1 MKSSFTFTRL
11 KDIVLKRKRILIIG
25 ACIILFIELLDDVLE
40 GDLMTLDLLA
50 KAFFVENLRADWLTP
65 IMESISALATP
76 VSLLVLLLVIV
87 AFAPGKRPGMF
98 CTVNLVLVVLLNVL
112 LKELEKLSANHQV
125 LILSPT
131 AEKKIIIVIAFFIE
145 KFSQRY
151 KEILAQPMTPF
162 PQESD
167 IPKKI
172 PSEIITRRT
181 GAELLNEL
189 LTKETLSDK
198 YLYGLTMP
206 HDMPSILLPSL
217 VSVHTLAECAVQ
229 KLRTLLAKEE
239 HHDYFMKKLT
249 VSNPGK
255 EMTAKNIFNRFVQNA
270 DSLTMFKEP
279 EDSFYFLTQL
289 LFFIRQDYEK
299 VKDYTAEDI
308 GILHAVYILE
318 IIANYYKTRA
328 QENSKKE
335 TAFKNLE
342 QHLSKP
348 PYYFTLGTI
357 TKFTSSSGVP
367 LLGQYSEE
375 ELKNFLHTK
384 TTESLAND
392 LPEILVFKTELDKQ
406 PYFIYKNKVMPLIMR
421 LCTDA
426 RAAIRETIRKNWF
439 KVLKNFDDL
448 PAI

>member
-1 MKSSFTFTRL
+1 MATTTSI
-11 KDIVLKRKRILIIG
+11 IVLLKFFAGRQNNAAIDFGEFTEYLKRYS
-25 ACIILFIELLDDVLE
+25 EHHLE
-40 GDLMTLDLLA
+40 EQPSLVNYMTDTA
-50 KAFFVENLRADWLTP
+50 
-65 IMESISALATP
+65 
-76 VSLLVLLLVIV
+76 
-87 AFAPGKRPGMF
+87 
-98 CTVNLVLVVLLNVL
+98 NVL

-229 KLRTLLAKEE
+229 KLRTMLAKEE

-289 LFFIRQDYEK
+289 LFFIRQDY
-299 VKDYTAEDI
+299 
-308 GILHAVYILE
+308 
-318 IIANYYKTRA
+318 
-328 QENSKKE
+328 
-335 TAFKNLE
+335 
-342 QHLSKP
+342 
-348 PYYFTLGTI
+348 
-357 TKFTSSSGVP
+357 
-367 LLGQYSEE
+367 
-375 ELKNFLHTK
+375 
-384 TTESLAND
+384 
-392 LPEILVFKTELDKQ
+392 
-406 PYFIYKNKVMPLIMR
+406 
-421 LCTDA
+421 
-426 RAAIRETIRKNWF
+426 
-439 KVLKNFDDL
+439 
-448 PAI
+448 